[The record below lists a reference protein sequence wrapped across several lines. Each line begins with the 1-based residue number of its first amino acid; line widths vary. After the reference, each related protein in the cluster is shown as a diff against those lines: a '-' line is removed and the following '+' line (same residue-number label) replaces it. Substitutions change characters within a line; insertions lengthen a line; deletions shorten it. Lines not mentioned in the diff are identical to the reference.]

1 MSNIAYNDKITPDG
15 LIGHGWVKVD
25 MGKDNT
31 REIYRLR
38 CPYYPHYLQL
48 ELMDFPKDNGN
59 SGVLAVYYPVE
70 TFPGYSR
77 KNTRKKLKPVVMPEL
92 NQNIAWGVNT
102 WDRLHKVVTAL
113 THTS

>member
-1 MSNIAYNDKITPDG
+1 MSNIQYNDKITSDG
-15 LIGHGWVKVD
+15 LIRHGWVKVH

-31 REIYRLR
+31 REIYWLS
-38 CPYYPHYLQL
+38 CPYYPFFLQL

-59 SGVLAVYYPVE
+59 SGILAIYHPAE

-77 KNTRKKLKPVVMPEL
+77 TKLKKKPKPIVMPEL

-102 WDRLHKVVTAL
+102 WDRLHKVVIAL